1 MIRKIAKYVL
11 GSLVLVLM
19 AALSSALLYRK
30 YLQYTVYEA
39 RAIHSPNGI
48 VDLQRVHI
56 GGIDQWLEIRGQDV
70 NNPILLFIHGG
81 PGIAFIALSG
91 AFQTPW
97 EKYFTVVQWDQRGA
111 GKTYASTNLDVLR
124 KTMTVAQM
132 EQDALEVVNYLRN
145 RFQRDK
151 VFIVGHSWGS
161 VLGLWLALEHPEMV
175 YAYVGT
181 GQVVSMRKNDEVA
194 YQESLQ
200 QARLIHN
207 DQAIRD
213 LEGIAP
219 YPPPNIDM
227 RKENVARTWQGRL
240 LGPPPQTPNF
250 TEIKRILSDVVSAP
264 QYSLLDDFGFIRGM
278 SFSIQVMVPQMA
290 DIDLG
295 QLGLDLR
302 TPVFFFEGRH
312 DAFCPSSLIWEYS
325 RAIKAPQKGFVWFES
340 SGHFPFY
347 EEPQKF
353 TDELVRDL
361 LPLAK
366 ESSVGIPALH

>member
-1 MIRKIAKYVL
+1 MVRKILEYVV
-11 GSLVLVLM
+11 GSLAILVL
-19 AALSSALLYRK
+19 AAVSSALLYRK
-30 YLQYTVYEA
+30 YLQYKVSEA
-39 RAIHSPNGI
+39 RAIHSSNGI
-48 VDLQRVHI
+48 VDLRRVHI
-56 GGIDQWLEIRGQDV
+56 GGIDQFIEVRGQDV
-70 NNPILLFIHGG
+70 NNPVLLFLHGG
-81 PGIAFIALSG
+81 PGIAFIPLSG

-111 GKTYASTNLDVLR
+111 GKTYAANDNELLR

-145 RFQRDK
+145 RFRRDK
-151 VFIVGHSWGS
+151 IFVLGHSWGS
-161 VLGLWLALEHPEMV
+161 VLGLWLALEHPEAV

-194 YQESLQ
+194 YKEVLQ

-207 DQAIRD
+207 DQAVKD

-219 YPPPNIDM
+219 YPPPSIDLK
-227 RKENVARTWQGRL
+227 KENVARYWQGQL

-264 QYSLLDDFGFIRGM
+264 QYSLLDDLGFVRGM
-278 SFSIQVMVPQMA
+278 SFSIEVMVPQMA
-290 DIDLG
+290 DLDLG

-325 RAIKAPQKGFVWFES
+325 QDIKAPRKGFVWFEG

-353 TDELVRDL
+353 TDELARNL
-361 LPLAK
+361 WSLAG
-366 ESSVGIPALH
+366 ESSSGTPASH